1 MHVQLRK
8 TEIEKIL
15 IRINSCRYSDYVVIL
30 HSPMLGVGSGK
41 AKEKKEQEDE
51 RDFSAPHSQIA
62 YVSLAAFE
70 CRRDVYAR

>member
-1 MHVQLRK
+1 MPG
-8 TEIEKIL
+8 IGIG
-15 IRINSCRYSDYVVIL
+15 N
-30 HSPMLGVGSGK
+30 

-70 CRRDVYAR
+70 FRRDVCAR